1 MKSYLDVYNE
11 VKEAL
16 PWAAEDLLRNF
27 AYKSWKAHNEKQ
39 PTIKVEAPNVR
50 NNKKDVSK
58 KEKYKKPIPTLYPMT
73 SKECKRM
80 AHQSTSRKFKLCEG
94 RKIRHTFICSRC
106 GIGRSFGYITP
117 YGLLCPRC
125 AAKKAGGNGAP
136 HCYTTPMRD

>member
-1 MKSYLDVYNE
+1 MKVYLDVYNE

-16 PWAAEDLLRNF
+16 PWATEDQLRIL
-27 AYKSWKAHNEKQ
+27 AYKNWKAQNEEQ
-39 PTIKVEAPNVR
+39 PIIKVEAPNVER
-50 NNKKDVSK
+50 SK
-58 KEKYKKPIPTLYPMT
+58 KKQAQKNVKSTPMLYPMP
-73 SKECKRM
+73 SEGCKRV
-80 AHQSTSRKFKLCEG
+80 AHSNSNRKFKLCEG

-125 AAKKAGGNGAP
+125 AAKNVGGHSVP